1 MEACYNLDGFDEG
14 FDWVTERAACTV
26 NSVFESLYIEIKSDV
41 ELANGK
47 RKQQFGVNRNGGVI
61 TVFQENSSPPR
72 SVAFGI
78 SGVVIFAEDSRS
90 RKRTEAT
97 LTLNDK
103 GKCRLKVGDLERERW
118 QFRKDALEDLFF
130 GEWFN

>member
-1 MEACYNLDGFDEG
+1 LDA
-14 FDWVTERAACTV
+14 FDWVTERAGCTV
-26 NSVFESLYIEIKSDV
+26 NSVFESLYAEIKRDV
-41 ELANGK
+41 ELINGK
-47 RKQQFGVNRNGGVI
+47 RKQQFGVNRNDGII

-78 SGVVIFAEDSRS
+78 SGVFIFSQDSGGAH
-90 RKRTEAT
+90 KRIEAT
-97 LTLNDK
+97 LTLNDQ

-130 GEWFN
+130 GDWFN

>member
-1 MEACYNLDGFDEG
+1 MEACYRLDG

-26 NSVFESLYIEIKSDV
+26 NSVFESLYAEIKRDV
-41 ELANGK
+41 ELINER
-47 RKQQFGVNRNGGVI
+47 RKQQFGANRNDGLV

-72 SVAFGI
+72 AVVFGI

-90 RKRTEAT
+90 HKRTEAS
-97 LTLNDK
+97 LTLNDQ
-103 GKCRLKVGDLERERW
+103 GKCRLKVGNLERERW
-118 QFRKDALEDLFF
+118 QFRKDTLEDLFF